1 MQYLMIFLAVLAVV
15 AVLFLFIF
23 TAIRQTALRIREQV
37 RGRYLDELSMFD
49 RIYKEKMDRLKE
61 IREEQE
67 LLNSNIMKKGGNAA
81 KAKESDGETGKAVYA
96 SVSSGGDIPVSRL
109 SSPDFFEEYR
119 YVKNAFQQDRDEIV
133 RGVSGDEPDIMWQL
147 GEIAE
152 KILKL
157 LPEETAFS
165 MSTLEPEEQLGIL
178 DEFFDESSKEL
189 LNWYQEH
196 EKKEEVPFEI
206 LTFWSYVKNLAD
218 LYNGEITVYTGDHDY
233 KAALPGV
240 KTVYDDTICEGIRVR
255 RGSRIYDYSL

>member
-1 MQYLMIFLAVLAVV
+1 MIFLAVLAVV

-67 LLNSNIMKKGGNAA
+67 LLNSNIMKKGGNAS
-81 KAKESDGETGKAVYA
+81 KTEETSDGETGKAVYA
-96 SVSSGGDIPVSRL
+96 SVSTGGDIPVSRL

-133 RGVSGDEPDIMWQL
+133 RGVHRDEPDIMWQL

-152 KILKL
+152 SILML

-178 DEFFDESSKEL
+178 DEFFDGRSKKL

-196 EKKEEVPFEI
+196 EKKEEEVPFEI

-218 LYNGEITVYTGDHDY
+218 LYNDEITVYTGDHDY

-240 KTVYDDTICEGIRVR
+240 RTVYDDTICEGIRVR